1 MYSTVVKF
9 KITKI
14 DKREVLIRSGGNV
27 QNIISGR
34 GWGPL
39 LIFEIFDQKNGKI
52 VMEKSGH
59 APCITHF
66 LALDQINHLKI
77 VTYIVQGII
86 SLIFF
91 ISRQCRHLRH
101 CPLRMLTDT

>member
-77 VTYIVQGII
+77 VTYTH
-86 SLIFF
+86 FF
-91 ISRQCRHLRH
+91 IRKLV
-101 CPLRMLTDT
+101 MLLVLDFLKNF